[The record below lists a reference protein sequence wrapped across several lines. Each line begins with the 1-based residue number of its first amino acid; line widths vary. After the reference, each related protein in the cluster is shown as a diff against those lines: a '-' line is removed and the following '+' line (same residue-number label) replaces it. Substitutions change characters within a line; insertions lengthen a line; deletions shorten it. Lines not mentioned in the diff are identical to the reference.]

1 MLYIA
6 GVGVGG
12 RSPRENAK
20 EDDQDP
26 QKEYN
31 NGLIKFCEWI
41 CLTYIK
47 I

>member
-1 MLYIA
+1 MISMHA
-6 GVGVGG
+6 IHWG
-12 RSPRENAK
+12 RVSPSENAK

>member
-1 MLYIA
+1 MLYI
-6 GVGVGG
+6 VGGG
-12 RSPRENAK
+12 RSPCENAE

-47 I
+47 L

>member
-1 MLYIA
+1 MISMHA
-6 GVGVGG
+6 IHWGWG
-12 RSPRENAK
+12 SPCENAK

-47 I
+47 L